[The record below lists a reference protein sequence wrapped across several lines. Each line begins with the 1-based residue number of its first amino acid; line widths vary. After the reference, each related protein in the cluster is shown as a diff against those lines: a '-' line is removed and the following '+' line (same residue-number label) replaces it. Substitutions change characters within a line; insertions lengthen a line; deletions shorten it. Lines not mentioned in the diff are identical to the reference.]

1 MTFGEALVY
10 LMDEQGIK
18 PSELAKRSGIGKST
32 ISELT
37 SGRSREPTFSKAK
50 RLADGLGVPLE
61 RFAELVDE
69 S

>member
-1 MTFGEALVY
+1 MTFGEALLY
-10 LMDEQGIK
+10 LMDKQGVK
-18 PSELAKRSGIGKST
+18 PSELSKRTGIWKST

-50 RLADGLGVPLE
+50 KLADGLGVPLE